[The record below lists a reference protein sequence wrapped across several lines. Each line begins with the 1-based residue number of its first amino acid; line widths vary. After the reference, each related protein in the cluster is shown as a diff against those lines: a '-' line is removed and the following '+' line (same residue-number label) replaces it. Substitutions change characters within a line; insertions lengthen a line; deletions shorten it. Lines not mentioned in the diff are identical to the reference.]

1 MLTRSQEAQ
10 ERKLDL
16 SDHHPV
22 CVQALVQYL
31 YKFRYNLD
39 HATDPGISVLALH
52 VGMAIIADK
61 YDMPQH
67 HKTANKYFTV
77 LICYSTEET
86 IAEAAKKAYNAFR
99 PTEEIRVTMINFCMK
114 RKMLSTGSA
123 LFDTM
128 RSCPDFAAEYAK
140 ALELKSSATALRDP
154 EKRYLCPGT
163 YDDPVSFV
171 SKKKAC
177 GGTFVCDF
185 KSSFAKLHACPH
197 CGHSMGQSQ
206 WSSHVIDT

>member
-1 MLTRSQEAQ
+1 M
-10 ERKLDL
+10 
-16 SDHHPV
+16 
-22 CVQALVQYL
+22 QALVQYL
-31 YKFRYNLD
+31 YEFKYNLN
-39 HATDPGISVLALH
+39 HATDPGNSDLALH

-61 YDMPQH
+61 YDMPH
-67 HKTANKYFTV
+67 LHKMAVKSFGL
-77 LICYSTEET
+77 LIFYSTEET
-86 IAEAAKKAYNAFR
+86 IAEAAKEAHNACR
-99 PTEEIRVTMINFCMK
+99 PTTEIRAITINFCMK
-114 RKMLSTGSA
+114 KKMLSTGSA

-140 ALELKSSATALRDP
+140 ALEVKSDATALRDP

-177 GGTFVCDF
+177 GGTFVCNF

-206 WSSHVIDT
+206 WSNHVVDT